1 MTCPEAP
8 VLGGTCRT
16 LPNIPRIA
24 RLSTNDGEEFP
35 ALMPIHSF
43 EIKVDSFLLV
53 FQAVKV
59 SLACMGLSP
68 CRSSTKRS

>member
-1 MTCPEAP
+1 
-8 VLGGTCRT
+8 
-16 LPNIPRIA
+16 
-24 RLSTNDGEEFP
+24 
-35 ALMPIHSF
+35 MPIHSF